1 MDVHLGS
8 KDGPTP
14 SWQAVADQFDQEVRA
29 KQVSWQETLAVD
41 PSRFG
46 QVEEEIQLTFSKL
59 ADQTIAAVLVRAS
72 ERPQMQAH
80 QNKRWRHR
88 LSRFVGR
95 RNVR

>member
-14 SWQAVADQFDQEVRA
+14 SWEAVADQFDQEIGA
-29 KQVSWQETLAVD
+29 KQVGWQETLAAD

-59 ADQTIAAVLVRAS
+59 ADQTIAAMLVRAS

-80 QNKRWRHR
+80 QKKRWSHR

-95 RNVR
+95 KSVR